1 MEGQKAAPVIYD
13 MAPALPPDSSHFV
26 LFEIVNNI
34 FTGWLFVHDKIV
46 NDKFLVDTNIHL
58 FTSLLIISTFRRKK
72 EREPFK
78 IQRQLSN

>member
-34 FTGWLFVHDKIV
+34 FTGWLFVTDKIV
-46 NDKFLVDTNIHL
+46 NDKFLVDTNINL
-58 FTSLLIISTFRRKK
+58 FTAPDTFNILSEREKSLLRYKDKCEI
-72 EREPFK
+72 
-78 IQRQLSN
+78 